1 MRKFS
6 IFLLLVSLMCC
17 LHISAL
23 AADEPTSSD
32 IPCTHERVTV
42 GEALPPTCSTTG
54 KSGDIT
60 CMDCG
65 KLISHGATISATGIH
80 RFDEWTLSADGK
92 KQSHVCLDCGRIES
106 RAYIAPTAQPTD
118 PNTTTQTN
126 YLDWYWWVIPCVIAS
141 AVVLLLLTKKKKT

>member
-80 RFDEWTLSADGK
+80 RFGEWTLSADGK
-92 KQSHVCLDCGRIES
+92 KQSHVCLDCGRMES
-106 RAYIAPTAQPTD
+106 RAYIAPATQPAE
-118 PNTTTQTN
+118 PGAASQAMQWNW
-126 YLDWYWWVIPCVIAS
+126 LWWAIPCAIAGTT
-141 AVVLLLLTKKKKT
+141 AVLLLTKKKS